1 MGMTTDQPTEA
12 WPDERLVARLAAG
25 EHWALG
31 PLYSRH
37 ADFVFNVAAQMV
49 DRATAEEIVQEVF
62 LAVWRKAD
70 TFDPAR
76 GAFRAWVHRITQTR
90 VLNELRRRSR
100 RPQAAADPDG
110 LQLEALADPDPD
122 PADVVWLDDRRAAVQ
137 AAMAD
142 LPPPQQ
148 QAVRMAFYEELSHQ
162 QVASAL
168 DLPLGTA
175 KTRIRSGLQKL
186 RQNLVAVAIAA
197 LAATLLGVLADRYTR
212 VRDAVDQ
219 DDRALKLTTSSDTE
233 ALRLTAVAGVP
244 AEAHANYRHAPGMQI
259 VVVTSSYLP
268 PPPPGQIYRAWA
280 KLNGA
285 WRYLGVLTPDA
296 SGSARLISEGA
307 DLAAKPDALEVTV
320 EGPGEVRQ
328 PTGQVA
334 LGWSP

>member
-1 MGMTTDQPTEA
+1 MEMTTDQPTEA

-37 ADFVFNVAAQMV
+37 ADFVFNVAAQTL
-49 DRATAEEIVQEVF
+49 DRAAAEEIVQEVF
-62 LAVWRKAD
+62 LTVWRKAD

-100 RPQAAADPDG
+100 RPQAAPDPDG
-110 LQLEALADPDPD
+110 QRLAAIADPEPD

-148 QAVRMAFYEELSHQ
+148 EAVRMAFYEELSHQ

-175 KTRIRSGLQKL
+175 KTRIRAGLQRL
-186 RQNLVAVAIAA
+186 RQNLIAVAIIG
-197 LAATLLGVLADRYTR
+197 LAATLLGVLADRYAR
-212 VRDAVDQ
+212 ARDALDQ

-233 ALRLTAVAGVP
+233 LLRLGAAGGVP
-244 AEAHANYRHAPGMQI
+244 AEAHANYRHAPGAS
-259 VVVTSSYLP
+259 VVVLTSSYLP
-268 PPPPGQIYRAWA
+268 APRAGSTYRAWA
-280 KLNGA
+280 KLNGT
-285 WRYLGVLTPDA
+285 WRYLGPVTTDETGA
-296 SGSARLISEGA
+296 ARLIAEGP
-307 DLAAKPDALEVTV
+307 DLANKPEAVEVTL
-320 EGPGEVRQ
+320 EATGEVAQ
-328 PTGQVA
+328 PAGAVVLRWTG
-334 LGWSP
+334 

>member
-1 MGMTTDQPTEA
+1 MEMTTDQPTEA

-62 LAVWRKAD
+62 LTVWRKAD
-70 TFDPAR
+70 AFDPAR

-90 VLNELRRRSR
+90 VLNELRRRRR
-100 RPQAAADPDG
+100 RPQAADDPDG
-110 LQLEALADPDPD
+110 LRLEAIADPEPD
-122 PADVVWLDDRRAAVQ
+122 PADVVWLDDRRAAIQ

-148 QAVRMAFYEELSHQ
+148 EAVRMAFYEELSHQ

-175 KTRIRSGLQKL
+175 KTRIRAGLQKL
-186 RQNLVAVAIAA
+186 RQNLVAVAIVA
-197 LAATLLGVLADRYTR
+197 LAATLLGVLADRHAR
-212 VRDAVDQ
+212 VRDALDQ

-233 ALRLTAVAGVP
+233 LLRLGAAAGVP
-244 AEAHANYRHAPGMQI
+244 AQAHANYRHAPGARI
-259 VVVTSSYLP
+259 VVLTGSYLP
-268 PPPPGQIYRAWA
+268 PPPAGATYRAWA

-285 WRYLGVLTPDA
+285 WRYLGPVAPDA
-296 SGSARLISEGA
+296 AGSARLIAEGPG
-307 DLAAKPDALEVTV
+307 LAARPEAIEVTV
-320 EGPGEVRQ
+320 DGTGDVGQ
-328 PTGQVA
+328 PRGLVVLSWA
-334 LGWSP
+334 E